1 MVRCPRCGYENA
13 TSSQYCDNCAYPLSN
28 RNSKPINKSKR
39 DRKWGMGVAKKVVI
53 VLGIIVIAFLLFS
66 FAYNNSQPSKD
77 ESLNIIADDGSQHQ
91 SSSYPF
97 KAVIKY
103 NGNWYAKMGDPNYLI
118 EKTGN
123 GDNTFALDCAAWD
136 DVHIEAEKYGGEGEL
151 TIQILRNG
159 KVVAENSTTNGN
171 GSSVSLKYDS

>member
-1 MVRCPRCGYENA
+1 M
-13 TSSQYCDNCAYPLSN
+13 NCFMDLT
-28 RNSKPINKSKR
+28 
-39 DRKWGMGVAKKVVI
+39 
-53 VLGIIVIAFLLFS
+53 FLLFS

-123 GDNTFALDCAAWD
+123 GDNTYTLDCAAWD

-171 GSSVSLKYDS
+171 GSSVSLNYDS

>member
-13 TSSQYCDNCAYPLSN
+13 TSSTYCDNCAYLLSDKKN
-28 RNSKPINKSKR
+28 RSASNTKR
-39 DRKWGMGVAKKVVI
+39 DRHWGVGVAKKIVI

-66 FAYNNSQPSKD
+66 FAFNNSQPSKSD
-77 ESLNIIADDGSQHQ
+77 SLNIIGDDGSQHQ

-118 EKTGN
+118 EHTGT
-123 GDNTFALDCAAWD
+123 GDGSYTLDCAAWD
-136 DVHIEAEKYGGEGEL
+136 DIKIEAEKYGGEGEL
-151 TIQILRNG
+151 TIQLLRNG
-159 KVVAENSTTNGN
+159 KVVAENSTTDGY
-171 GSSVSLKYDS
+171 GSVSINYDS